1 MKSFT
6 IYASLVIFSFFNPL
20 KAQETKPYWLGV
32 NANRSFATSGDY
44 YGLMTNVFLEKPTK
58 KNGIIGFEMGF
69 NMHSQIENE
78 LYVIDS
84 RNPNERIDMSYR
96 TVMSGMQLGTY
107 AGKQFKIAEKHF
119 FRTDIGPILRLQFNS
134 NDGFG
139 VYYPPAFDL
148 PFPVCSF
155 ENTEYNVQ
163 RTTFA
168 VGAKGSLQ
176 YRYQLSEKWQA
187 GLHASA
193 QMDTQGDMFYNYGLM
208 VATRFLR

>member
-1 MKSFT
+1 MKSL
-6 IYASLVIFSFFNPL
+6 SIFPGLILLSILNTL
-20 KAQETKPYWLGV
+20 SAQETKPYWLGV
-32 NANRSFATSGDY
+32 NANRSYATSGDY
-44 YGLMTNVFLEKPTK
+44 YGIMTNVFIEKLTK

-69 NMHSQIENE
+69 NMHSKIEKK

-96 TVMSGMQLGTY
+96 TVMSGMQLGAYT
-107 AGKQFKIAEKHF
+107 GKQFKIAEKHF

-139 VYYPPAFDL
+139 VFYPPAYDIPYPL
-148 PFPVCSF
+148 YSF

-168 VGAKGSLQ
+168 LGAKGALQ
-176 YRYQLSEKWQA
+176 YHYQISEKCQA

-193 QMDTQGDMFYNYGLM
+193 QMDTQGDLFYNYGLM
-208 VATRFLR
+208 VSTRFLR